1 MALLNVLWMVIQIRT
16 CYNWCYNSNSLA
28 KKQLSL
34 KHNFS
39 RRADHSELAQKS
51 FEQMIKFSQNRM
63 QIFLR
68 FIMDIL
74 TKRYQTLSWTS
85 SRKDIKLYRRHSQE
99 KISNFI
105 VDILTKR
112 YQTLSWTSSLKD
124 IKLYREHTHEKIS
137 NFKKQILRLSEGYR
151 GPRTL
156 SLRNL
161 KRENLINQDP
171 Q

>member
-68 FIMDIL
+68 FIVDIL
-74 TKRYQTLSWTS
+74 TKRYQLYRGHPHEKISNFIVDILRKRYQTLSWTS
-85 SRKDIKLYRRHSQE
+85 SRKDIKLYRGHPHE

-105 VDILTKR
+105 VNILTKR
-112 YQTLSWTSSLKD
+112 YQTLKNRFWDSVKD
-124 IKLYREHTHEKIS
+124 TEDP
-137 NFKKQILRLSEGYR
+137 
-151 GPRTL
+151 GPYHWET
-156 SLRNL
+156 
-161 KRENLINQDP
+161 
-171 Q
+171 

>member
-68 FIMDIL
+68 FIVDIL

-85 SRKDIKLYRRHSQE
+85 SR
-99 KISNFI
+99 
-105 VDILTKR
+105 
-112 YQTLSWTSSLKD
+112 KD